1 MCSSDLCAGIA
12 GIVLAGR
19 LNTGSPVIGEHA
31 ALNVIA
37 AVLLG
42 GTSLSGGVDTIWG
55 SLAGLLLIGALEN
68 MMRILDVPAYW
79 QRILQG
85 GLLLAIVVA
94 DRLGAKRIVGRL
106 PIFGNPAKTDRNKG
120 DLGGEE

>member
-1 MCSSDLCAGIA
+1 
-12 GIVLAGR
+12 
-19 LNTGSPVIGEHA
+19 
-31 ALNVIA
+31 

-94 DRLGAKRIVGRL
+94 DRLGDKRIARRL
-106 PIFGNPAKTDRNKG
+106 PIFANLAKTDRNKG
-120 DLGGEE
+120 DLRAEEWQASFRRRGDGGRRRLPRRIPPVGCSR